1 MENKT
6 FFENNKSNV
15 WFWAFIVLVGSLFFL
30 IPRMSLDAGNSGDED
45 TFQIIQGNYILDY
58 FRSGGE
64 DTNCLTFKNLKYYGS
79 SFDLITAFYNDTFGI
94 DDIHVTRHIFNS
106 FFGWI
111 AILFV
116 GLIAVFI
123 GGWRAGVFSVLL
135 LFLSP
140 RFLGHS
146 FNNPKDIPFA
156 AAVISAIFFMFLFFK
171 QFPKVKWYTIVLL
184 ILSIAFSISIR
195 IGGLI
200 LFGYFGLFGLVY
212 LISTL
217 RENKLALKESNS
229 KLKNKKVSIWTGAV
243 SSKNIFRLLIY
254 GVGICVVGYFLGLLL
269 WPYALQDPIRNP
281 MEAFAAMSKFEI
293 AIRQNFEGA
302 LQWSD
307 SLPWYYTPKFIL
319 ITIPLA
325 VIIGALIYPFTGGW
339 KKENR
344 MATFMIY
351 FLFIFPVFWIVYTNA
366 NVYGGWRH
374 SIFAYPPMVVAAGLG
389 FDALIKWVNKKVIK
403 IVLTFL
409 PFLLLIMPFIHIVKN
424 HPYEYIYFNEFAGG
438 MNNVYGNYEMDY
450 YYNTTRGA
458 TEWVIEN
465 AEKSGLEMG
474 NKIKVATW
482 HYQSVKY
489 FLRDDTVKF
498 QPLFVRW
505 YERGNS
511 DWDYAVFPITGIAP
525 EQIKSEFFP
534 PKNTVHTIQ
543 LDGKPIAIVLKRTD
557 KSDYLGDKFKKE
569 QQWDSAF
576 YYLNRA
582 VKLDPANESALIN
595 LIELHM
601 MKNQTDSAKLYMDQF
616 LKIDPYNESV
626 NYFLAY
632 YFLQKGESD
641 QALNTCKKI
650 LKYNF
655 KFGGGYILASQIYI
669 QKNEIRKAEKML
681 LEMMERNVI
690 NNEGVSLLIRIY
702 QAQGMD
708 ERTAY
713 KKLYKKFAEKYEKDG
728 DKENYELYYNLYRKM

>member
-200 LFGYFGLFGLVY
+200 LFGYFGLFGFIY

-217 RENKLALKESNS
+217 HENKLALKESNS
-229 KLKNKKVSIWTGAV
+229 KLKNKKPSIWTEAV

-254 GVGICVVGYFLGLLL
+254 GIGICVVGYFLGLLL

-307 SLPWYYTPKFIL
+307 ALPWYYTPKFIL
-319 ITIPLA
+319 MTIPIA
-325 VIIGALIYPFTGGW
+325 VIIGALIYPFMGGW
-339 KKENR
+339 RKGNR

-351 FLFIFPVFWIVYTNA
+351 FMFIFPVFWIVYTNA

-389 FDALIKWVNKKVIK
+389 FDALIKWVNKKAIK
-403 IVLTFL
+403 MVLTFL

-424 HPYEYIYFNEFAGG
+424 HPYEYIYFNEFSGG

-482 HYQSVKY
+482 HFQSVKY
-489 FLRDDTVKF
+489 FLRDDTAKF

-557 KSDYLGDKFKKE
+557 KSDYIGNKFKKE

-582 VKLDPANESALIN
+582 VQLDPANESALIN

-632 YFLQKGESD
+632 YFLQKGDSD
-641 QALNTCKKI
+641 QALSTCKKI

-669 QKNEIRKAEKML
+669 QKNEIRKAEKIL
-681 LEMMERNVI
+681 LEMMEKNVI

>member
-6 FFENNKSNV
+6 FFEKYKSNA
-15 WFWAFIVLVGSLFFL
+15 WFWGFIVLVGALFYA
-30 IPRMSLDAGNSGDED
+30 IPWMSMDAGNSGDED

-64 DTNCLTFKNLKYYGS
+64 DTNCLTFANLKYYGS
-79 SFDLITAFYNDTFGI
+79 SFDLITAFFNDTFGI
-94 DDIHVTRHIFNS
+94 DDIHVTRHLFNS

-116 GLIAVFI
+116 GLIAVFV
-123 GGWRAGVFSVLL
+123 GGWRAGFFSALL

-229 KLKNKKVSIWTGAV
+229 KLKNKKPSIWTGAV

-307 SLPWYYTPKFIL
+307 ALPWYYTPKFIL
-319 ITIPLA
+319 MTIPIA
-325 VIIGALIYPFTGGW
+325 VIIGALIYPFMGGW
-339 KKENR
+339 RKGNR

-351 FLFIFPVFWIVYTNA
+351 FMFIFPVFWIVYTNA

-389 FDALIKWVNKKVIK
+389 FDALIKWVNKKAIK
-403 IVLTFL
+403 MVLTFL

-424 HPYEYIYFNEFAGG
+424 HPYEYIYFNEFSGG

-482 HYQSVKY
+482 HFQSVKY
-489 FLRDDTVKF
+489 FLRDDTAKF

-557 KSDYLGDKFKKE
+557 KSDYIGNKFKKE

-582 VKLDPANESALIN
+582 VQLDPANESALIN

-632 YFLQKGESD
+632 YFLQKGDSD
-641 QALNTCKKI
+641 QALSTCKKI

-681 LEMMERNVI
+681 LEMMEQNMI
-690 NNEGVSLLIRIY
+690 NEEGVKLLIRIY

-708 ERTAY
+708 ERAAY
-713 KKLYKKFAEKYEKDG
+713 KKLYMKFADKFKKDG
-728 DKENYELYYNLYRKM
+728 DEEKYKFYYDLYRKI

>member
-30 IPRMSLDAGNSGDED
+30 IPRMSMDAGNSGDED

-64 DTNCLTFKNLKYYGS
+64 DTNCLTFANLKYYGS
-79 SFDLITAFYNDTFGI
+79 SFDLITAFFNDTFGI
-94 DDIHVTRHIFNS
+94 DDIHVTRHLFNS

-116 GLIAVFI
+116 GLIAVFV
-123 GGWRAGVFSVLL
+123 GGWRAGFFSALL

-200 LFGYFGLFGLVY
+200 LFGYFGLFGFIY

-217 RENKLALKESNS
+217 HENKLALKESNS
-229 KLKNKKVSIWTGAV
+229 KLKQKKVTIWREKV
-243 SSKNIFRLLIY
+243 SAKNILRLLSY
-254 GVGICVVGYFLGLLL
+254 GIGICVLGYFLGLIL

-307 SLPWYYTPKFIL
+307 ALPWYYTPKFIL
-319 ITIPLA
+319 MTIPIA
-325 VIIGALIYPFTGGW
+325 VIIGALIYPFMGGW
-339 KKENR
+339 RKGNR

-351 FLFIFPVFWIVYTNA
+351 FMFIFPVFWIVYTNA

-389 FDALIKWVNKKVIK
+389 FDALIKWVNKKAIK
-403 IVLTFL
+403 MVLTFL

-424 HPYEYIYFNEFAGG
+424 HPYEYIYFNEFSGG

-482 HYQSVKY
+482 HFQSVKY
-489 FLRDDTVKF
+489 FLRDDTAKF

-557 KSDYLGDKFKKE
+557 KSDYIGNKFKKE

-582 VKLDPANESALIN
+582 VQLDPANESALIN

-632 YFLQKGESD
+632 YFLQKGDSD
-641 QALNTCKKI
+641 QALSTCKKI

-681 LEMMERNVI
+681 LEMMEQNMI
-690 NNEGVSLLIRIY
+690 NEEGVKLLIRIY

-708 ERTAY
+708 ERAAY
-713 KKLYKKFAEKYEKDG
+713 KKLYMKFADKFKKDG
-728 DKENYELYYNLYRKM
+728 DEEKYKFYYDLYRKI